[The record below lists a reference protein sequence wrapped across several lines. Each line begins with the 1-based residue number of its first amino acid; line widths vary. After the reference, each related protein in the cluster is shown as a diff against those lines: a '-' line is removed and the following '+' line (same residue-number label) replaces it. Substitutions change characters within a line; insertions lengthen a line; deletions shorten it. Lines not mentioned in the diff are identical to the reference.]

1 MLRIQHKLL
10 FITVILALI
19 AAGCKLTVIPPKDL
33 VCPVKTQNCQQNMWK
48 GLIIDTSRAYRDVAD
63 WYYTIEPL
71 RGINSPE
78 DEWALSF
85 INNKKAVLTFS
96 DMDMNRVMML
106 KLPREDRAVMESGIG
121 VPVDGNLGAFSIKK
135 DNVLLAVSSNDVV
148 LGNSDIYRAV
158 LNDNLVSDPEV
169 LSTKIHDNI
178 LTWESHPAQSPNGN
192 VIFFASDRQLG
203 TGEIDLW
210 FTVRIPG
217 EGWSEPIN
225 CGENINS
232 SCDELTP
239 FITNDGK
246 TLLFA
251 SSGFESLGGYD
262 LFHSEISNEFWILAE
277 QGKIN
282 ELKNATNFFTPA
294 KNMRAPINT
303 RSDELFPSTPDNYD
317 DLLYYSSNQA
327 ETKNRS
333 ILSKRGGFDL
343 YVMKKV
349 KKYIANKDNEII
361 KNPEFDLDI
370 DIVDNTEYDFSLNFN
385 NFLFRGQIFNART
398 NQPAKNGEIIIKE
411 IKTKSPSFV
420 EKVFKD
426 TTGKY
431 IITEIVKDKEYLVTT
446 QDIELEKE
454 TFVIRKDKDT
464 VIYIKADAD
473 GKYNVELEKDRE
485 FEITAQA
492 QDLFF
497 ESFKLRVEN
506 EDTTAKIVYEFK
518 IPEKLELRVNFPSGV
533 YDEPY
538 KYTLDSNGIEINR
551 TWQEEMDLL
560 AKNIISQI
568 GSFRKV
574 IFTGHTDEVGSESSN
589 MVLGQQRVD
598 FVVAELQR
606 RGVPADLL
614 EARSAG
620 ESLPLKRKKGE
631 NNDTYWKRC
640 RRVDIQKI

>member
-1 MLRIQHKLL
+1 MLRTKHKL
-10 FITVILALI
+10 IVILILI
-19 AAGCKLTVIPPKDL
+19 AMAAGGCKVIELPPK
-33 VCPVKTQNCQQNMWK
+33 VVICPVKTQYCHPNKWSGMF
-48 GLIIDTSRAYRDVAD
+48 IDTSRAYRDVAD
-63 WYYTIEPL
+63 WYYSIEPL

-85 INNKKAVLTFS
+85 INGKKAVLTFT
-96 DMDMNRVMML
+96 DMDMNRVMMV

-121 VPVDGNLGAFSIKK
+121 VPIDGNIGAFSIKGN
-135 DNVLLAVSSNDVV
+135 NVVLAASTNNEV
-148 LGNSDIYRAV
+148 LGNSDIYSAV
-158 LNDNLVSDPEV
+158 LNE
-169 LSTKIHDNI
+169 NI
-178 LTWESHPAQSPNGN
+178 LVETEPLSKNIHESILSWESHPALSPNSN
-192 VIFFASDRQLG
+192 VMFFASDRVIG

-217 EGWSEPIN
+217 AGWSEPIN

-232 SCDELTP
+232 GCDELTP
-239 FITNDGK
+239 FVTNDGK
-246 TLLFA
+246 TLIFA
-251 SSGFESLGGYD
+251 SSGFETVGGYD
-262 LFHSEISNEFWILAE
+262 LFTSQISDEFWALAE
-277 QGKIN
+277 KGKIE
-282 ELKNATNFFTPA
+282 ELKNASKYFSPA

-303 RSDELFPSTPDNYD
+303 VADEIFPSAPGNYE
-317 DLLYYSSNQA
+317 DLFYYSSNQA

-343 YVMKKV
+343 YVVKKIQ
-349 KKYIANKDNEII
+349 KYIATKDNVII
-361 KNPEFDLDI
+361 KNPEFDIDI
-370 DIVDNTEYDFSLNFN
+370 DVVDNANFDFNLNFN

-411 IKTKSPSFV
+411 IKTKSPTFV

-431 IITEIVKDKEYLVTT
+431 VITETVKDKEYLITT
-446 QDIELEKE
+446 RDIELEKE
-454 TFVIRKDKDT
+454 SFIILKDKDT
-464 VIYIKADAD
+464 VIVVKADAE

-506 EDTTAKIVYEFK
+506 EDTTAKIVYEFQ
-518 IPEKLELRVNFPSGV
+518 IPEKLELRINFPSGV

-538 KYTLDSNGIEINR
+538 KFTLDSNGIETNR

-568 GSFRKV
+568 GNFQKV
-574 IFTGHTDEVGSESSN
+574 IFTGHTDEVGSESN
-589 MVLGQQRVD
+589 NLKLGQERVD
-598 FVVAELQR
+598 FVVVELGK
-606 RGVPADLL
+606 RGVPSGLM

-620 ESLPLKRKKGE
+620 ESMPLKKKRGE
-631 NNDTYWKRC
+631 NNDMYWKRC